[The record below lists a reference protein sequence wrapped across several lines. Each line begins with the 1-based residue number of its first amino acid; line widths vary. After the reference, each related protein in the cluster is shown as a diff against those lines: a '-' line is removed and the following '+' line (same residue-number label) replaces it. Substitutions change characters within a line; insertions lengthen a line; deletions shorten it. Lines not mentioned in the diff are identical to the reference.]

1 MILKEFLLKST
12 SFAIILLITI
22 LLIFFF
28 ASLKMSN
35 VYLESKV
42 DELETKVKTFSLELE
57 ELSDSYNGLIV
68 KNIRENKVSF
78 EEISLLLPEKEVR
91 KIKEKIRK

>member
-28 ASLKMSN
+28 ASN

-42 DELETKVKTFSLELE
+42 DELETKVKTLSLELE